1 MKNEKFVQDLQKQIF
16 QYMTQ
21 EFSEIILLCIGTNQL
36 IGDCIG
42 PMVGELL
49 NQETKK
55 ENIII
60 YGNMIETINF
70 KNARKTIEYILKK
83 YKKPFIITVDSA
95 LGTEKMIKRIV
106 VSRGMIKIGKSL
118 GRSISYYSHINIKGV
133 VGENKNTVFENI
145 QTLKTVKPEI
155 IVELSNQMVTGIKK
169 MIETIRIAN

>member
-55 ENIII
+55 ENIIV

-106 VSRGMIKIGKSL
+106 VSKGMIKIGKSL

>member
-169 MIETIRIAN
+169 MIENIRIAN